1 MSAISILV
9 GKSMDYL
16 PVQNMKAPAAIFI
29 KRFGKTKI
37 SSEKQESKI
46 RNKISSYFTDKG
58 FEVILRLVV

>member
-1 MSAISILV
+1 LGNPWIIY
-9 GKSMDYL
+9 K
-16 PVQNMKAPAAIFI
+16 NMKAPAAIFI
-29 KRFGKTKI
+29 IRFGKTKI